1 MNKRLT
7 TENWY
12 KFLREMDGETSLSIM
27 RAKEEIA
34 QLEAMIESLEDAIR
48 DHKDRISFL
57 QQEIGFD
64 EYSASQIKEDEDG
77 R

>member
-1 MNKRLT
+1 MKKRLV

-12 KFLREMDGETSLSIM
+12 KFLNEMDGETSLAVM
-27 RAKEEIA
+27 KAREEIA

-48 DHKDRISFL
+48 DHKARISFL

-64 EYSASQIKEDEDG
+64 EYTASQIKEDKDG
-77 R
+77 